1 MSGIKRK
8 SAKQKAESGVS
19 LEEGKKPV
27 SFAVYK
33 KMCEILYKGNGES
46 RSDYLFAH
54 AFLTLEWNLMARSD
68 NCLRMHVS
76 RFQWYGDSLQFFFG
90 KHKHSQTGENS
101 SEPWHV
107 YANPKN
113 PFICPILAL
122 SKYVFSNPDL
132 VNDGKNLLF
141 PGEHQYERF
150 IKIFNKGN

>member
-1 MSGIKRK
+1 MS
-8 SAKQKAESGVS
+8 
-19 LEEGKKPV
+19 
-27 SFAVYK
+27 
-33 KMCEILYKGNGES
+33 EILYKGNGES

-76 RFQWYGDSLQFFFG
+76 HVQWYGDSLQFFFG
-90 KHKHSQTGENS
+90 THKRSQTGENS

-107 YANPKN
+107 YANPEN

-122 SKYVFSNPDL
+122 SKYVFANPDL

-150 IKIFNKGN
+150 IKIFNKAISSNDDEFKALGVAEKMLGTHSARKGCITLVSAG